1 MTIHSL
7 YIYDRHCA
15 CVYYQDWHRTRRPKP
30 AADGGLLPGVCATMS
45 ASASAAEAASSNALA
60 AAFGS
65 PRNSLLSSSSGVVVA
80 EARSPLLPTLAP
92 SAPVAPQQPGITST
106 GLPFDEEAK
115 LVYGVII
122 SLRNMVKKLSGK
134 DEQFTAYRTSAYRLH
149 LFETASGYKF
159 VMLSDP
165 GADSLRFVMRQIYVG
180 PFLDYVVRNPLVS
193 MDSKEHGIDNEYFRM
208 AVDRMVRG
216 LSVFS

>member
-1 MTIHSL
+1 MLFRLDS
-7 YIYDRHCA
+7 DSQRHCA

-30 AADGGLLPGVCATMS
+30 AADGGLMPGVCASMS

-65 PRNSLLSSSSGVVVA
+65 PRNSLLSTSGVVVA
-80 EARSPLLPTLAP
+80 VNEARSPLLPPTVSPA
-92 SAPVAPQQPGITST
+92 VAQQPPGVTST

-134 DEQFTAYRTSAYRLH
+134 
-149 LFETASGYKF
+149 
-159 VMLSDP
+159 
-165 GADSLRFVMRQIYVG
+165 
-180 PFLDYVVRNPLVS
+180 
-193 MDSKEHGIDNEYFRM
+193 
-208 AVDRMVRG
+208 
-216 LSVFS
+216 